1 MRKFL
6 FKELDDATAIYE
18 QGKFTKINFLNI
30 YLLAKYLRFKKDS
43 FGKTKIHNKV
53 MEYINRTDPNYFK
66 KDQAKKEVQIE
77 NAIEKAMRQAR
88 LENTEE
94 VIITKSELRTLNR
107 IKDLTTRRVAFV
119 ILVLARANQVRNRKD
134 SDRLFL
140 DEGYEAQIMD
150 LCKIFKYRNSFY
162 HNYIAKLV
170 LIIEY
175 WPVSKNYNI
184 ERPCYE
190 IEFDDISDEVAL
202 RVTDFNNLL
211 KYMPHIC
218 PKCNKEMEEK
228 DPRRDECSAC
238 YRDIRKEKVRIN
250 VAALRARRK
259 AL

>member
-6 FKELDDATAIYE
+6 FRELDDARAIYE
-18 QGKFTKINFLNI
+18 KGKFTKIDFLSI
-30 YLLAKYLRFKKDS
+30 YLLAKYLRFNEAS
-43 FGKTKIHNKV
+43 YGKTKICNKV

-66 KDQAKKEVQIE
+66 KNQAKKEVEIE
-77 NAIEKAMRQAR
+77 YAIEKAMKQAR
-88 LENTEE
+88 LENTDE
-94 VIITKSELRTLNR
+94 VIITKSELKTLNE

-140 DEGYEAQIMD
+140 DEGYEKQIMD
-150 LCKIFKYRNSFY
+150 LCKIFKYRNSFR
-162 HNYIAKLV
+162 HNYINKLS

-175 WPVSKNYNI
+175 WPVSKYHGI
-184 ERPCYE
+184 EKSCYE
-190 IEFDDISDEVAL
+190 VEFDDISDAVAL

-218 PKCNKEMEEK
+218 PKCGKEMEEK
-228 DPRRDECSAC
+228 DPRRDECQDC
-238 YRDIRKEKVRIN
+238 YKIIRREKVRKN
-250 VAALRARRK
+250 VAALRARQK